1 MTNLCFIEIYYR
13 NINKNRDKKPHTAYF
28 HVISKHRDYELTDKF
43 STCRL
48 ANNKPGDKSRDV
60 NKYHVAR
67 LEPIGVIHKN
77 SSHGLA
83 WLILIKVSNCLRKTR
98 LAKPRHSI

>member
-13 NINKNRDKKPHTAYF
+13 NINRDKKPHTAYF

-67 LEPIGVIHKN
+67 LEPMRAYTADYVT
-77 SSHGLA
+77 SHSDCRFL
-83 WLILIKVSNCLRKTR
+83 NQ
-98 LAKPRHSI
+98 